1 MRNKV
6 DVTIRVMSLG
16 AGIVGL
22 IVFAVFQLV

>member
-6 DVTIRVMSLG
+6 DVTIRVMSFG

-22 IVFAVFQLV
+22 IVLVVFQLI

>member
-6 DVTIRVMSLG
+6 DVMIRAMSFG

-22 IVFAVFQLV
+22 IVFAVYQLI